1 MYLNC
6 STMSNY
12 SKQHPSFLCYDN
24 GTGNSIL
31 GFCVLQTKSTTLDTP
46 EKAASWFRNL
56 FRTSGCVKGLLVP
69 ENPGVYVWNF
79 YVNPCFKSQLSPSLW
94 TALYNFERDWPSQ
107 SLVYYYTKKEGN
119 HSIVRSDHP
128 RHRKV
133 TEPVDMDVYDQWDKK
148 CSFHEFC
155 MMLDP
160 SLKDEKAQ
168 YLPFGPEHKP

>member
-6 STMSNY
+6 STMSR
-12 SKQHPSFLCYDN
+12 QHPSFLCYDN
-24 GTGNSIL
+24 GTGDSIL
-31 GFCVLQTKSTTLDTP
+31 GFCVLRTKSTTLDTP
-46 EKAASWFRNL
+46 GKAASWFRSL
-56 FRTSGCVKGLLVP
+56 FRASGCVQGGLVP
-69 ENPGVYVWNF
+69 GNPSLYAWNF
-79 YVNPCFKSQLSPSLW
+79 YVNPCFKSQLSPKLW
-94 TALYNFERDWPSQ
+94 CALYHFEEYWPSQ
-107 SLVYYYTKKEGN
+107 SLVHYYTKEGR